1 MTRLCNENGRHI
13 RGVGRQ
19 ARKYNHARQPPQLF
33 ASFGNVIGHRPKGQ
47 LRFAAFTRAAMQVN
61 RGYRYA
67 DFDGFRV
74 PRVNAFYPCD
84 DSGALVQFDDA
95 GAIRV
100 FSIEAFLLHCG
111 RTDGDACQCHEPA
124 GAPRPR
130 PPHFRVMTFR
140 AHWTRR
146 NERGPASAA
155 RRPHQ
160 FLFPEERFEPVIADR
175 LRRQFLS
182 PFKDR
187 KRACAAG
194 AAEVMCRTQAQVP
207 VRHLSR
213 AGLLPQ
219 LFPYL
224 DQLRD
229 TGRSHGMTL
238 AFQPA

>member
-13 RGVGRQ
+13 RGVVRQ

-33 ASFGNVIGHRPKGQ
+33 ALFVNVIRHRPKGQ
-47 LRFAAFTRAAMQVN
+47 LRLAVFALTAMQVD

-67 DFDGFRV
+67 DFDGSRISSV
-74 PRVNAFYPCD
+74 DAYDAGD
-84 DSGALVQFDDA
+84 DSGALVQFDDT
-95 GAIRV
+95 GTIRI
-100 FSIEAFLLHCG
+100 FAIEALLLHG
-111 RTDGDACQCHEPA
+111 RRTDGYACEGDKPA
-124 GAPRPR
+124 GAFHPGPL
-130 PPHFRVMTFR
+130 HFRVMTFR

-155 RRPHQ
+155 RGPHQ
-160 FLFPEERFEPVIADR
+160 FLFPQERFEPEIADR
-175 LRRQFLS
+175 LRCQFLS
-182 PFKDR
+182 PFKDC

-194 AAEVMCRTQAQVP
+194 AAEIVSRAQAQVL

-213 AGLLPQ
+213 AGPLPQ

-229 TGRSHGMTL
+229 TRCSHGMTL

>member
-1 MTRLCNENGRHI
+1 MRRACR
-13 RGVGRQ
+13 
-19 ARKYNHARQPPQLF
+19 
-33 ASFGNVIGHRPKGQ
+33 RP
-47 LRFAAFTRAAMQVN
+47 LI
-61 RGYRYA
+61 
-67 DFDGFRV
+67 
-74 PRVNAFYPCD
+74 
-84 DSGALVQFDDA
+84 L
-95 GAIRV
+95 
-100 FSIEAFLLHCG
+100 
-111 RTDGDACQCHEPA
+111 
-124 GAPRPR
+124 R
-130 PPHFRVMTFR
+130 PPHFRVMTSR

-160 FLFPEERFEPVIADR
+160 FLFPEERFEPEIADR
-175 LRRQFLS
+175 LRCQFLS

-194 AAEVMCRTQAQVP
+194 AAEIVSRAQAQVP

-229 TGRSHGMTL
+229 TRRSHGMTL
-238 AFQPA
+238 AFQPAGGVDRLRPVQPGRALAGGPASLSRAEEAEILDMCRISAMEKQSCTSANCMSSGPRSAMA